1 MALNKS
7 TIENAAREKFG
18 ELCDTVTHGPH
29 LAPGEPA
36 ADA

>member
-1 MALNKS
+1 MLNES
-7 TIENAAREKFG
+7 IVENTARERFG

-36 ADA
+36 AVA